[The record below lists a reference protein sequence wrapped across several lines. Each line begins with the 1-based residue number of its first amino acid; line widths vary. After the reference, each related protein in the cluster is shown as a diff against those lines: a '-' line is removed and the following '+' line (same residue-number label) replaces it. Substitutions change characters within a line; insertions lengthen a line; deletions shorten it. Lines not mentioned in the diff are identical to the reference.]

1 MSLQTREVL
10 LKSLK
15 ELIKEE
21 EETGVEHYNDSTI
34 FFYPG
39 FEGMSYDN
47 IRFSN
52 VHPNFKS
59 FRDKE
64 IYEPDVIPQ
73 SSGIIIQE
81 PDGRIWIRRVAN
93 NFEGFIYSLAK
104 GQLERGFSIQQ
115 NAIKE
120 TFEELGLLCDI
131 KRWLTDFYG
140 RYTISRFYL
149 GKRIGGHPSAILGH
163 RIQETDY
170 IVLADLKTAKELC
183 NMPRDKEVLN
193 LL

>member
-1 MSLQTREVL
+1 
-10 LKSLK
+10 LKGFK

-34 FFYPG
+34 FFYPD
-39 FEGMSYDN
+39 FKGMSYGN

-52 VHPNFKS
+52 VQPNFKS

-64 IYEPDVIPQ
+64 IYEPEVIPQ
-73 SSGIIIQE
+73 SSGIIVQE

-93 NFEGFIYSLAK
+93 DFEGFIYSLAK
-104 GQLERGFSIQQ
+104 GQLERGLSIQQ

-149 GKRIGGHPSAILGH
+149 GKRIGGHPSDILGH

-170 IVLADLKTAKELC
+170 IVLTDLKTAKELC
-183 NMPRDKEVLN
+183 NMERDKEILN